1 MAIYHCS
8 VQVIGRNAGRSSV
21 AAAAY
26 RAGEKLINE
35 YDGIEHDFT
44 RKNWVEFTEIILP
57 DNAPEKYSDRNTL
70 WNAVEMAEKSKDAQL
85 CREFEL
91 ALPIEM
97 TREQRI
103 KVVER
108 FVKDKL
114 TAQGM
119 IADIAIHNPPVT
131 NDRHQPIDKKGNVTR
146 NIEQMQ
152 FINPHAHILVTV
164 RPLDELGK
172 WQKKAEIEYLCKR
185 GNDEKGFTAS
195 EFKKAKDEGWE
206 KQYKFV
212 DGKKKVWMT
221 AEEGKTKDLERVNRS
236 PKTSR
241 YGRKNKVVEYWNSK
255 DRIFE
260 WRQSWE
266 TVVNDEFA
274 NNKSDVRI
282 DSRSF
287 KNQGRGDE
295 LPTLHM
301 GTSAINM
308 EKRAEREIREGILET
323 LVQHSDIGNINKQ
336 IQEHNKFVRE
346 LKAQITAMIEKAK
359 NFTAEISRKLGGIR
373 AKLIGNHYEKLV
385 LSYELNHMKSSLESE
400 NERLE
405 KYRIENEKTEKAN
418 NDASEKIKKLKMEVD
433 KCLPLQFKR
442 KSSLRKRILEL
453 QEQIED
459 RKEYIASF
467 GRMCGYVDEE
477 EYQTAKSEYAVKLE
491 DYNIMQ
497 KTVNSL
503 QMDTTNMISEYKMEV
518 ASISTENLQ
527 EIGEEM
533 KLAKDEMECIT
544 KKELQKKYNQDF
556 DEEKY
561 LDACNT
567 TDKELEVDDGISK
580 KNEQERLKL
589 VSNDANI
596 VEKQNPNKNDNHKKS
611 MHR

>member
-8 VQVIGRNAGRSSV
+8 VQIIGRNAGRSSV

-26 RAGEKLINE
+26 RAGEKLVNE

-57 DNAPEKYSDRNTL
+57 DNAPKEYSDRSTL

-97 TREQRI
+97 TREQQI
-103 KVVER
+103 KVVEQ

-114 TAQGM
+114 TVQGM

-131 NDRHQPIDKKGNVTR
+131 NDRHQPIDKKGNVTKDVG
-146 NIEQMQ
+146 QMQ

-164 RPLDELGK
+164 RPLDEQGK
-172 WQKKAEIEYLCKR
+172 WQKKSEIEYLCKR
-185 GNDEKGFTAS
+185 GNEEKGFTAS
-195 EFKKAKDEGWE
+195 EFKKAKEEGWE
-206 KQYKFV
+206 KQYKFA
-212 DGKKKVWMT
+212 DGKKKVWLT
-221 AEEGKTKDLERVNRS
+221 AEEGKNKELERISRS
-236 PKTSR
+236 PKSSK
-241 YGRKNKVVEYWNSK
+241 YGRKNKIVEYWNSK

-260 WRQSWE
+260 WRQYWE
-266 TVVNDEFA
+266 TVVNNEFA
-274 NNKSDVRI
+274 SNKSEVRI

-308 EKRAEREIREGILET
+308 EKRAEREIREGVPET
-323 LVQHSDIGNINKQ
+323 LVERSDIGNINKQ

-346 LKAQITAMIEKAK
+346 LKEQITAMIEKAK

-373 AKLIGNHYEKLV
+373 AKLIGNNYEKLV
-385 LSYELNHMKSSLESE
+385 LTYKLNHIKSGLELE

-405 KYRIENEKTEKAN
+405 KYRVENEKTDKAN
-418 NDASEKIKKLKMEVD
+418 TDASEKIKKLKREID
-433 KCLPLQFKR
+433 KCLPLQFMK
-442 KSSLRKRILEL
+442 KNDLRKQVQEL

-459 RKEYIASF
+459 RKEYITSF
-467 GRMCGYVDEE
+467 GRMFGYADEE
-477 EYQTAKSEYAVKLE
+477 EYQMARSEYIAKSE
-491 DYNIMQ
+491 DYNTMQ
-497 KTVNSL
+497 RTMDSL
-503 QMDTTNMISEYKMEV
+503 QMDTNNLISEYKMEMLST
-518 ASISTENLQ
+518 SIKNLEKTE
-527 EIGEEM
+527 EI
-533 KLAKDEMECIT
+533 KLAKEEMECVT
-544 KKELQKKYNQDF
+544 KKELQKKYKYDF

-561 LDACNT
+561 TNACNI
-567 TDKELEVDDGISK
+567 TDKELEVDNGIRQKS
-580 KNEQERLKL
+580 EQEGFKL
-589 VSNDANI
+589 VSDDTNI
-596 VEKQNPNKNDNHKKS
+596 VEKPISERNTNHKKS
-611 MHR
+611 LHR